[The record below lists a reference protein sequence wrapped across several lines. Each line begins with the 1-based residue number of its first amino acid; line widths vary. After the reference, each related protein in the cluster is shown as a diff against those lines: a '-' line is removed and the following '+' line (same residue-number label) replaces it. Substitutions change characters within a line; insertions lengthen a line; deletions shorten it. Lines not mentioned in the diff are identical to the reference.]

1 MKKISK
7 VEPVSGAR
15 AYRQALDEKKL
26 EDRLNNLYA
35 LSDRF
40 PDDLD
45 IDTEIDELEKQL
57 RIK

>member
-7 VEPVSGAR
+7 VEPVNEIQ
-15 AYRQALDEKKL
+15 AYRQALEEKRL

-45 IDTEIDELEKQL
+45 IDAEIDELEKQL